1 MSKKTG
7 LGKGLGALIDSNR
20 VLDDL
25 TKETQAGDRVSEI
38 FVDKIKPNPYQPR
51 QDFNQEELQNLA
63 DSIREQ
69 GLLQPIVVREKKD
82 GFELVVG
89 ERRLRACKLAE
100 KTKIPAIVRNYTDS
114 QSMNFALLENLQ
126 RTDLNPMEV
135 AAAYKRLMQE
145 GGMTQEELSKKLGVS
160 RPKIANTL
168 RLLNLPEPVQNY
180 VRKNLLTESA
190 ARTIA
195 GLPNAAAMQEVAKD
209 AAENKLSI
217 LQIEAKVK
225 NRQAANNEKPHA
237 KKKDRTQKPEV
248 INCDVDKLIRELEY
262 LTGEKIEIVP
272 AKNGKGKVIGF
283 KFASDSD
290 LNRIREIFLALN
302 NSLKAENKTSPK
314 TKKLSV

>member
-7 LGKGLGALIDSNR
+7 LGKGLGALIDSNK

-25 TKETQAGDRVSEI
+25 TKESQAGDRVSEI

-63 DSIREQ
+63 DSIKEQ

-82 GFELVVG
+82 IFELVVG
-89 ERRLRACKLAE
+89 ERRLRACKLAG

-126 RTDLNPMEV
+126 RADLNPMEV

-168 RLLNLPEPVQNY
+168 RLLNLPESVQNY
-180 VRKNLLTESA
+180 VRKNLLAESA

-195 GLPNAAAMQEVAKD
+195 GLPSAEAMQEVAKD

-225 NRQAANNEKPHA
+225 NWQAANNEKPRA
-237 KKKDRTQKPEV
+237 KKKDNTQKPEV
-248 INCDVDKLIRELEY
+248 INCDVEKLIRELEY

-283 KFASDSD
+283 KFASDND

-302 NSLKAENKTSPK
+302 NSLKSEGKTSPK

>member
-7 LGKGLGALIDSNR
+7 LGKGLGALIDSNK

-38 FVDKIKPNPYQPR
+38 FVDKIIANPYQPR

-63 DSIREQ
+63 DSIKAQ
-69 GLLQPIVVREKKD
+69 GLLQPIIVREKNN
-82 GFELVVG
+82 GFELVAG
-89 ERRLRACKLAE
+89 ERRLRAYKLAG
-100 KTKIPAIVRNYTDS
+100 KTKIPAIVRNYTDN

-126 RTDLNPMEV
+126 RTDLNPIEV
-135 AAAYKRLMQE
+135 ASAYKRLMQE

-168 RLLNLPEPVQNY
+168 RLLNLPESVQNY
-180 VRKNLLTESA
+180 VRKNQLSESA

-195 GLPNAAAMQEVAKD
+195 GLPNANAMKDVAKE

-225 NRQAANNEKPHA
+225 NWQAINNEKPQT
-237 KKKDRTQKPEV
+237 KKKNNSQQTEFV
-248 INCDVDKLIRELEY
+248 NCDMDKLIRELEY
-262 LTGEKIEIVP
+262 LTGEKVEIVP

-283 KFASDSD
+283 KFASDND
-290 LNRIREIFLALN
+290 LNRIREIFWALN
-302 NSLKAENKTSPK
+302 NSLKAEGKTNPK

>member
-7 LGKGLGALIDSNR
+7 LGKGLGALIDSNK

-38 FVDKIKPNPYQPR
+38 FVDKISANPYQPR

-63 DSIREQ
+63 DSIKAQ
-69 GLLQPIVVREKKD
+69 GLLQPIIVREKNN
-82 GFELVVG
+82 GFELVAG
-89 ERRLRACKLAE
+89 ERRLRAYKLAG
-100 KTKIPAIVRNYTDS
+100 KTKIPAIVRNYTDN

-126 RTDLNPMEV
+126 RTDLNPIEV
-135 AAAYKRLMQE
+135 ASAYKRLMQE

-168 RLLNLPEPVQNY
+168 RLLNLPESVQNY
-180 VRKNLLTESA
+180 VRKNQLSESA

-195 GLPNAAAMQEVAKD
+195 GLPNANAMKEVAKE

-225 NRQAANNEKPHA
+225 NWQAINNEKPQT
-237 KKKDRTQKPEV
+237 KKKNNSKQTEV
-248 INCDVDKLIRELEY
+248 VNCDIDKLIRELEY
-262 LTGEKIEIVP
+262 LTGEKVEIVP

-283 KFASDSD
+283 KFASDND
-290 LNRIREIFLALN
+290 LNRIREIFWALN
-302 NSLKAENKTSPK
+302 NSLKAEGKTNQGA
-314 TKKLSV
+314 KKLSV